1 MNKTIVQNIY
11 AAFKN
16 KDIQSILD
24 LQSDNAEWLVSA
36 SPDKI
41 PWAVP
46 GRGPKGVANFF
57 KTLSELLATD
67 AFFINDYIES
77 DNKVVAIGY
86 QAGYVKATGD
96 HYEYDFVHVWE
107 LENGKVVEFR
117 SYFDTAYVA
126 SALAGEPKTAV

>member
-1 MNKTIVQNIY
+1 MNKRIVQNIY

-16 KDIQSILD
+16 KDIQSIID
-24 LQSDNAEWLVSA
+24 LQAENAEWLVSA

-41 PWAVP
+41 PWASP

-67 AFFINDYIES
+67 AFDINEYVECG
-77 DNKVVAIGY
+77 NKVIAFGY
-86 QAGYVKATGD
+86 QAGYVKSTGD

-107 LENGKVVEFR
+107 LKNGKVVKFH

-126 SALAGEPKTAV
+126 AALAGDPKTAV